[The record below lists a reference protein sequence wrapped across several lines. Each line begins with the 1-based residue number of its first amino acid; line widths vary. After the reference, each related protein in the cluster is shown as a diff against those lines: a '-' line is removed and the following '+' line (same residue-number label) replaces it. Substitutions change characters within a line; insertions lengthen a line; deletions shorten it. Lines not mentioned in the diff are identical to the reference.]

1 MLELRALHVQDFGPF
16 KGPQTI
22 DFSSDDGVIIVYGE
36 NMRGKTSLLNAIR
49 FAFFGKV
56 IGRGTKATSL
66 HQIGNWEQAAAGN
79 YGFKVELEF
88 SADGHDYR
96 LTRVCSARV
105 SEPTSDDDYQVEHY
119 LARDG
124 TVLGPDQSKAELKR
138 ILPEQISR
146 FFLFDGELLQE
157 YEDLLSSESDMGR
170 RISDAIERILGV
182 PILTSARATALRLKE
197 RSEKREATAA
207 QSDQKTSEYG
217 NQLADIHAQRDVLKA
232 DQQKL
237 KSDLGGLRSRKATIE
252 ESLKR
257 KERYASLMEKRDGIQ
272 RLLTELTDRE
282 AVKEAELEEAMSSA
296 WCTLLGDR
304 MQTTADG
311 LTGRQEQIESQIMR
325 WRVLHDLK
333 SGASSSC
340 PTCLREI
347 TSEARAELE
356 RASASDE
363 DCSDIDVRKAE
374 LAEVRLRVSAL
385 KAFIDADRADAL
397 KVRWEA
403 AEEVAVDIASK
414 KSDLAEIRKQLE
426 NVDEATLRKDKLE
439 FEQTVREID
448 AAERGMKVCQDKL
461 AENKT
466 NAEKIQRR
474 LDKLGGGDLQGE
486 RDRRNLYAQVHDLFD
501 EAVAAYRDQL
511 RRRVEADATRHFK
524 ALTTEPDYAGLQIN
538 DSYGLT
544 IIHKDG
550 GAIPVRSAGAEHV
563 VALCLVG
570 ALQNNAP
577 LQGPIIIDSP
587 FGRLDGGHTTNI
599 VRALPDMARQVMLL
613 VYEDELPAGLA
624 RNELK
629 GKLKAEW
636 KLDRRS
642 ARHTELVRR
651 RD

>member
-1 MLELRALHVQDFGPF
+1 M
-16 KGPQTI
+16 
-22 DFSSDDGVIIVYGE
+22 
-36 NMRGKTSLLNAIR
+36 
-49 FAFFGKV
+49 
-56 IGRGTKATSL
+56 
-66 HQIGNWEQAAAGN
+66 
-79 YGFKVELEF
+79 
-88 SADGHDYR
+88 
-96 LTRVCSARV
+96 
-105 SEPTSDDDYQVEHY
+105 
-119 LARDG
+119 
-124 TVLGPDQSKAELKR
+124 
-138 ILPEQISR
+138 
-146 FFLFDGELLQE
+146 
-157 YEDLLSSESDMGR
+157 
-170 RISDAIERILGV
+170 
-182 PILTSARATALRLKE
+182 
-197 RSEKREATAA
+197 
-207 QSDQKTSEYG
+207 
-217 NQLADIHAQRDVLKA
+217 
-232 DQQKL
+232 
-237 KSDLGGLRSRKATIE
+237 
-252 ESLKR
+252 
-257 KERYASLMEKRDGIQ
+257 
-272 RLLTELTDRE
+272 
-282 AVKEAELEEAMSSA
+282 
-296 WCTLLGDR
+296 
-304 MQTTADG
+304 
-311 LTGRQEQIESQIMR
+311 
-325 WRVLHDLK
+325 
-333 SGASSSC
+333 
-340 PTCLREI
+340 
-347 TSEARAELE
+347 
-356 RASASDE
+356 
-363 DCSDIDVRKAE
+363 
-374 LAEVRLRVSAL
+374 
-385 KAFIDADRADAL
+385 
-397 KVRWEA
+397 
-403 AEEVAVDIASK
+403 DIASK